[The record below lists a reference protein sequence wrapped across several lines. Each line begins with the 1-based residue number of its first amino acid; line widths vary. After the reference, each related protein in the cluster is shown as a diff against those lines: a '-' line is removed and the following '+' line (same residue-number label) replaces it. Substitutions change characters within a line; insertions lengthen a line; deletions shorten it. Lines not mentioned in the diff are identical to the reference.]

1 MAIQADAKALHT
13 LTGLLDKATDKNE
26 THPSPAI
33 LKAIRDFC
41 KESDA
46 NIPFVAKVLLHRLS
60 DDHPQVALIAAS
72 SSSDAAHH

>member
-1 MAIQADAKALHT
+1 MASQGDAKALHA
-13 LTGLLDKATDKNE
+13 LTGLLDKATDKHE

-46 NIPFVAKVLLHRLS
+46 NIPWISKLLLHRLS
-60 DDHPQVALIAAS
+60 DDHAQVALVAAS
-72 SSSDAAHH
+72 YTFQQ